1 MSEAKPPQHVK
12 WDEETI
18 AEHDL
23 LRGTRMKIEE
33 PNTPYH
39 YYAAEEDAE
48 VAAAGKGA
56 VSPALSLSGKE
67 PIEWKELEVKLQGV
81 KADAAAATATAAS
94 PARAAKSEWD
104 SSDDESAAAA
114 SPSASF
120 ADRDAEGK
128 KIVKDPKFADKRKAH
143 YNEFER
149 VRAWKLAHAAEE
161 DEDEEAEA
169 KTPAAAK
176 E

>member
-1 MSEAKPPQHVK
+1 MSESHEAKELHVK
-12 WDEETI
+12 WDEKTI

-39 YYAAEEDAE
+39 YYAPEDDADAGS
-48 VAAAGKGA
+48 AASKGA

-81 KADAAAATATAAS
+81 KDDATAAASVS

-104 SSDDESAAAA
+104 SSDDEAAA
-114 SPSASF
+114 PF

-128 KIVKDPKFADKRKAH
+128 KLVKDPKFAEKRKAH

-161 DEDEEAEA
+161 EDEIEDKADS
-169 KTPAAAK
+169 
-176 E
+176 

>member
-1 MSEAKPPQHVK
+1 MSEGKPLLHVK

-39 YYAAEEDAE
+39 YYAPEEDAA
-48 VAAAGKGA
+48 VGKGA
-56 VSPALSLSGKE
+56 VSPALSFSGKE

-81 KADAAAATATAAS
+81 KDDAAAEAAVAAVS

-104 SSDDESAAAA
+104 SSDDEAAA
-114 SPSASF
+114 PSF

-128 KIVKDPKFADKRKAH
+128 KIVKDPKFSDKRKAH

-161 DEDEEAEA
+161 EEDEDDEAED
-169 KTPAAAK
+169 KKPTPSS
-176 E
+176 